1 MEAYEDWWV
10 CNNYITLRYDK
21 LYVTTTL
28 LDFSSNSP
36 KSKNLSYDRG
46 MLKRSMNFKSF
57 QKSKIKHG
65 DYKQII

>member
-1 MEAYEDWWV
+1 MTNF
-10 CNNYITLRYDK
+10 C
-21 LYVTTTL
+21 VTTTL

-46 MLKRSMNFKSF
+46 MIKRSMNFKPF